1 MKSLAEKTHAVEL
14 LDLLST
20 RILSGNNEPI
30 FGYTEA
36 AKMIDWTKG
45 AKFGCAVGKVT
56 SHLDYACFISGL
68 PMLAVYYVR
77 DAHGEVNPRSFGGVW
92 EPYRN
97 EIVDT
102 VSSYKWTQADFD
114 KVRRT
119 LITSNNDSCVILWNE
134 VVKRGNEFIRYNL
147 HRCINRGFVNV

>member
-14 LDLLST
+14 LDLLSA

-30 FGYTEA
+30 LGYTEV
-36 AKMIDWTKG
+36 AKMINWTKG
-45 AKFGCAVGKVT
+45 ANFGCAVGKVT

-77 DAHGEVNPRSFGGVW
+77 DANGEVNPRSFGGVW

-102 VSSYKWTQADFD
+102 VSSYQWTQADFD

-119 LITSNNDSCVILWNE
+119 LINSNNDSCVILWNE
-134 VVKRGNEFIRYNL
+134 VIKRGNEFIRYNL
-147 HRCINRGFVNV
+147 HRHINKEL